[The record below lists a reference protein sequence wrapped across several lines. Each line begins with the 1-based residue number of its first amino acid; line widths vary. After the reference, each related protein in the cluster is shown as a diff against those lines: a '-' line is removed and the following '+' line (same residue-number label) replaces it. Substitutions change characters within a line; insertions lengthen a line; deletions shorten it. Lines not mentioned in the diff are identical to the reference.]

1 MAEHALKGRKVAILV
16 TDGFEK
22 VELTEPR
29 KALDEAGAETR
40 IISPKANRVRSWN
53 FTDWDQELP
62 VDVQLAQAKPKDFE
76 SPLLPGGVINPDAL
90 RIQPEAIAFVRSFF
104 DASKPVAAICHGPW
118 IVIEAGSARP
128 AHDLLAI
135 AKDRLKECRSGLGRS
150 RGRCR
155 SGPGDKPQ
163 PATIFPAFNREMRK
177 LFSSARG
184 RQQAA

>member
-1 MAEHALKGRKVAILV
+1 LP
-16 TDGFEK
+16 FWS
-22 VELTEPR
+22 EPR

-62 VDVQLAQAKPKDFE
+62 VDVQLAQAKPKDFD
-76 SPLLPGGVINPDAL
+76 SLLLPGGVINPDAL

-118 IVIEAGSARP
+118 IVIEAGAARGRRMTS
-128 AHDLLAI
+128 LAI
-135 AKDRLKECRSGLGRS
+135 AKDRPKECRSGLGRS

-163 PATIFPAFNREMRK
+163 P
-177 LFSSARG
+177 
-184 RQQAA
+184 